1 MWAAVASL
9 CCVGVAPQPSLG
21 RFPCAAWFC
30 LAQHQPNR
38 RRDIMNR
45 LTSGLAIGTVALF
58 AATGFAFAQAAPDAA
73 ASGSP
78 PAAAP
83 SEGTTPESSAPA
95 PADQPAQAGGMQST
109 SDTKNGKKPCEPT
122 TQSSSTDPAKAT
134 TGCRKP
140 K

>member
-1 MWAAVASL
+1 
-9 CCVGVAPQPSLG
+9 
-21 RFPCAAWFC
+21 
-30 LAQHQPNR
+30 
-38 RRDIMNR
+38 MNR

-83 SEGTTPESSAPA
+83 SEGTTPESSAPTPA
-95 PADQPAQAGGMQST
+95 DQMSPADQPAQAGGMQST